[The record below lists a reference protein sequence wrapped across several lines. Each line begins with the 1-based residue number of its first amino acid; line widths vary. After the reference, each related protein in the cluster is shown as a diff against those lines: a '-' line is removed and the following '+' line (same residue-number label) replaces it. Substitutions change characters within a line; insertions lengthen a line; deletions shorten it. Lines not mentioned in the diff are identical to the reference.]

1 MADQVLERFHRAL
14 IEEIQTQQPRYL
26 SASFTVAEIY
36 QSLVPYGSHRDRIG
50 VEMNGD
56 YEHALLRMLGGEGGF
71 LILDSE
77 PALRDIQAELES
89 SNPNTGL
96 FREFAAVEVRLNPN
110 LLDLAASL
118 REEIPSLVDMLEAAE
133 VVEEPAE
140 EDLTEEDLA
149 EEDAAALEPVAEEPE
164 AEQAQGDE
172 LELEVE
178 AAEVEAPV
186 GALSNAAAAVEDQ
199 MPNDEAVVAPGA
211 SVSGEVSCSWCDAD
225 LPARASV
232 NFCPFC
238 GKDQTLHPCP
248 SCGDAMEDGWRFC
261 VVCGTDAG
269 A

>member
-14 IEEIQTQQPRYL
+14 IEEIQRQQPQYL
-26 SASFTVAEIY
+26 SDSFTVAEIY

-56 YEHALLRMLGGEGGF
+56 YEHALLRMLGGEGAF

-89 SNPNTGL
+89 TNPNTGL
-96 FREFAAVEVRLNPN
+96 FREFAAVEVRLNPD

-133 VVEEPAE
+133 APADDEVALEAEWPAAE
-140 EDLTEEDLA
+140 ELEA
-149 EEDAAALEPVAEEPE
+149 EELEAEEPE
-164 AEQAQGDE
+164 VEQAQAVE

-186 GALSNAAAAVEDQ
+186 GAPSNAAAAVEDE
-199 MPNDEAVVAPGA
+199 MPNDEAVVVPGKA
-211 SVSGEVSCSWCDAD
+211 SGGGEGSCSWCDAA
-225 LPARASV
+225 LPARASI

-238 GKDQTLHPCP
+238 GKD
-248 SCGDAMEDGWRFC
+248 E
-261 VVCGTDAG
+261 
-269 A
+269 

>member
-26 SASFTVAEIY
+26 SESFTVAEIY

-56 YEHALLRMLGGEGGF
+56 YEHALLRMLGGEGEF

-96 FREFAAVEVRLNPN
+96 FRDFAAVEVRLNPD

-118 REEIPSLVDMLEAAE
+118 REEIPSLVDMLEAAD
-133 VVEEPAE
+133 VVEAPAE
-140 EDLTEEDLA
+140 DE
-149 EEDAAALEPVAEEPE
+149 VAPETEEPE
-164 AEQAQGDE
+164 VAEPEDEELEAEPYEPEE

-178 AAEVEAPV
+178 AAEAEAPV
-186 GALSNAAAAVEDQ
+186 DALSNAAAAVEDE
-199 MPNDEAVVAPGA
+199 MPNDEAVAAPRASGGA
-211 SVSGEVSCSWCDAD
+211 EGSCSWCDAD

-238 GKDQTLHPCP
+238 GKDQSLHPCP